1 MEDKI
6 MSTVISQAKEKQDS
20 ISPAASKR
28 YSGFDGQYIAGS
40 WRPGKQGEKRVDI
53 DPYSGET
60 LTEIVQA
67 NARDLNEAYQAAQ
80 KAQVAWAS
88 LLPSERE
95 AVMLRSAAIIKDRHG
110 QIEDSIIL
118 ESGATHTQSEM
129 EWKTGR

>member
-95 AVMLRSAAIIKDRHG
+95 AVMLRSAAIMEVRHG
-110 QIEDSIIL
+110 EIVGWIIG
-118 ESGATHTQSEM
+118 ETGGTHTKATM
-129 EWKTGR
+129 RWK